1 MDEFEKSLNHI
12 LVDAFNN
19 ILKYEEKSL
28 KKQFTTPV
36 TISEVHLIEAVGTK
50 EDDEMTVSKI
60 ATLLDI
66 SKPTVTVAIQKL
78 ESKGY
83 IRKVPCEKDGRR
95 MIVSLTDAGK
105 RVERAHRLFHE
116 RMVRNISRE
125 FAGDEKEILLKAVT
139 KISAFFKGKTEV

>member
-19 ILKYEEKSL
+19 ILKYEENSL
-28 KKQFTTPV
+28 KKQFATPV

-60 ATLLDI
+60 AALLDI

-125 FAGDEKEILLKAVT
+125 FAGDEKGILLKAVT
-139 KISAFFKGKTEV
+139 KINDFFKSKTEA